1 MRVLITGGSG
11 FIGTNLVERFIARG
25 DVVLNLDISAPRNP
39 VHLHLWKFGD
49 LLDFEAFSH
58 HVRSFMP
65 EVVFHMA
72 ARTDLDGKTLA
83 DYSVNTDG
91 VENLT
96 CILELVPSVRRVI
109 FASSRLVCKI
119 GYSPINEI
127 DYCPTTP
134 YGESKV
140 LGELIVRDFIARS
153 SVSSTIVRPTSIWG
167 PWFSIPYKNFFIS
180 VANSSYFHPGNLNVL
195 KSFGYIGNTVHQ
207 LECLLNSE
215 HAAVNGKTIYLADY
229 PPIDVRDMANA
240 IRAKLDL
247 PPVRNANIYILRLL
261 AKIGDGLK
269 FMGISNPPLTS
280 FRLTNL
286 ITQMTYDL
294 NPLTSI
300 AGELPY
306 TMEEGVDL
314 TLSWLKAQGELF

>member
-25 DVVLNLDISAPRNP
+25 DIVLNLDISTPRNP
-39 VHLHLWKFGD
+39 AHLHLWKFGD
-49 LLDFEAFSH
+49 LLDFKDFSY
-58 HVRSFMP
+58 HVRNFMP

-96 CILELVPSVRRVI
+96 RILELVPSVRRVI

-140 LGELIVRDFIARS
+140 LGELIVRDFITRS
-153 SVSSTIVRPTSIWG
+153 SISSTIVRPTSIWG

-180 VANSSYFHPGNLNVL
+180 VANGRYFHPGNLNVL

-215 HAAVNGKTIYLADY
+215 DAAENGKTIYLADY
-229 PPIDVRDMANA
+229 PPIDVRNMANA

-247 PPVRNANIYILRLL
+247 PPVRSANLYILRFL

-269 FMGISNPPLTS
+269 FMGISNFPLTS
-280 FRLTNL
+280 FRLDNL

-294 NPLTSI
+294 NPLASI

-306 TMEEGVDL
+306 TMEEGVGL